1 MMQQNLDERLARARC
16 SLEGL
21 SVGDALG
28 DQFFIEPEE
37 AIRRIEGRILPPSRW
52 SFSDDTQMAL
62 SMVAILRQ
70 HGTIAQDQLAAS
82 FAERYEPSRGYGP
95 SMHRQLRSV
104 REGKS
109 WKQAAAGQFAGQGSF
124 GNGAAMRV
132 APLGAFFAD
141 SLEQVVEQA
150 ARSAEVTH
158 AHPEAIAGAIAVAVA
173 AAFAWQLRNAGT
185 KPERSEFLDLVLP
198 AVPESKVR
206 SKIVQ
211 ARNLSNRTAVKSAA
225 ATLGS
230 GYHISAQD
238 TVPFALWCAG
248 QYLDDY
254 EEAIWQTMHGLGD
267 IDTTCAMVGGIV
279 ALYTGVEGI
288 PSAWQE
294 AREPLPHWPFIDAYR
309 PPEGTD

>member
-1 MMQQNLDERLARARC
+1 LHQNIDERFARARC

-37 AIRRIEGRILPPSRW
+37 VQRRIEERLLPPSPW
-52 SFSDDTQMAL
+52 LFSDDTQMAL
-62 SMVAILRQ
+62 SIVSILRQ

-95 SMHRQLRSV
+95 SMHHQLRSV
-104 REGKS
+104 RDGKP
-109 WKQAAAGQFAGQGSF
+109 WKEAATGQFGGQGSF
-124 GNGAAMRV
+124 GNGSAMRI

-141 SLEQVVEQA
+141 SIQQVVEQA
-150 ARSAEVTH
+150 TYSAEVTH

-173 AAFAWQLRNAGT
+173 AALAWQLRGT
-185 KPERSEFLDLVLP
+185 KPGRSDFLDLVIP
-198 AVPESKVR
+198 HVPESTVHSR
-206 SKIVQ
+206 LLQ
-211 ARNLSNRTAVKSAA
+211 ARNLSNRTSVEAA

-230 GYHISAQD
+230 GYQISAQD

-248 QYLDDY
+248 QYLHDY
-254 EEAIWQTMHGLGD
+254 EEAIWQTIRGLGD

-288 PSAWQE
+288 PAEWRE
-294 AREPLPHWPFIDAYR
+294 ARESLPHWPFADAYR
-309 PPEGTD
+309 PPAS